1 MKTQGTRQKEPDTIR
16 DKTQGKGHRGKDK
29 MTKTQGTIPK
39 GQDTRAKTQGK
50 IDKGTAPRDKRQG
63 TRHKGL
69 GNRINEDK
77 TKHKRNEQEK
87 TRTPPK
93 GTYDN
98 DNYIERMNLN

>member
-1 MKTQGTRQKEPDTIR
+1 
-16 DKTQGKGHRGKDK
+16 
-29 MTKTQGTIPK
+29 MTKTQETMTK
-39 GQDTRAKTQGK
+39 GKDTRAWIQRKSH
-50 IDKGTAPRDKRQG
+50 KGEAPRHKRQG

-77 TKHKRNEQEK
+77 TQHKRNAQEK

-93 GTYDN
+93 GTYAN